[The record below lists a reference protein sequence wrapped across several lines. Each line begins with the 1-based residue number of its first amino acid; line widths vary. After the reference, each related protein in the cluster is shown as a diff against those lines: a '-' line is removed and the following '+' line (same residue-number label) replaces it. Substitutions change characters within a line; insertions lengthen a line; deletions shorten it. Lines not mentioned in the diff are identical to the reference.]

1 MEIKKFGFYFALG
14 IIIVIGFK
22 FLDTIEMFFPAILGA
37 CVLAYLFKPLYLLIY
52 KYIKHTSLSAFVVI
66 FIAFM
71 LIIVPVTFIFIAIQS
86 QIQSF
91 FTNENIQAARQ
102 SLEQFEQL
110 LKARLGIT
118 LSDYYISDLLP
129 RAISAAQ
136 QAITT
141 LAPKMIFSISG
152 MILSAFVTFFI
163 LYYLLINGPDV
174 LAVFKDYFPLSYENS
189 DKLLDE
195 MGKNTRSLIL
205 GQLLV
210 AMMQGFLGAIG
221 FVIFGLGGA
230 MLWGFAMMLVA
241 FLPFLGTFLIW
252 FPACL
257 LLVSRQEY
265 FSAIGLFAWGAM
277 IVGTSDNFVRP
288 KLTSSLGKIHPVT
301 VLLGVFIGLKEWG
314 VVGLV
319 IGPLTISVLLS
330 LIRMFREEYIEE

>member
-1 MEIKKFGFYFALG
+1 MEIRKFGFYFALG

-22 FLDTIEMFFPAILGA
+22 FLDTIEMFFPAILSA
-37 CVLAYLFKPLYLLIY
+37 CVLAYLFNPVYQIFHKRIRN
-52 KYIKHTSLSAFVVI
+52 KTLSAIMVI
-66 FIAFM
+66 CIAFL
-71 LIIVPVTFIFIAIQS
+71 LIIVPVTIIFIAIQG
-86 QIQSF
+86 QIQNF
-91 FTNENIQAARQ
+91 FTNENLQTVRQ
-102 SLEQFEQL
+102 SFEQFEQL
-110 LKARLGIT
+110 LKSRLGIT
-118 LSDYYISDLLP
+118 LSDYYISDLIP

-141 LAPKMIFSISG
+141 LAPKMIYSITG

-163 LYYLLINGPDV
+163 LFYLLINGPDV
-174 LAVFKDYFPLSYENS
+174 LTVFKDYFPLSYKNS

-195 MGKNTRSLIL
+195 MGKNTKSLIL

-210 AMMQGFLGAIG
+210 AMMQGFLGAVG
-221 FVIFGLGGA
+221 FLIFGLGGA
-230 MLWGFAMMLVA
+230 MLWGFVMMIVA

-257 LLVSRQEY
+257 LLISRQEY
-265 FSAIGLFAWGAM
+265 LSALGLFLWGAM

-314 VVGLV
+314 VVGIV
-319 IGPLTISVLLS
+319 IGPLIISVLLS